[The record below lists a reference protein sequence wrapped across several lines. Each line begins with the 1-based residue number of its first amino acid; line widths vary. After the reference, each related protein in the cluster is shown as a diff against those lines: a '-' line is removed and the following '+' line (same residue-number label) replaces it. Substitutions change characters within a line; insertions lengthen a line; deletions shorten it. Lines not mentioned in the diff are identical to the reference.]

1 MGNFIDLS
9 KEIEVDE
16 VFEEDFTQF
25 PPNTRLYRVTIPE
38 ATNVKFYR
46 NHQTPNKVKITF
58 ISINE
63 EYKRKYNTI
72 GLYFFDFEMKEG
84 QGYAIK
90 KVFFLQI
97 SFRINKILTETM
109 SRLNPISYSKK

>member
-90 KVFFLQI
+90 TFFA
-97 SFRINKILTETM
+97 NKF
-109 SRLNPISYSKK
+109 PDK